1 MNQAKLQ
8 LSADEMNLATNKDV
22 ILTKHQVVK
31 KVCELMG
38 ALSVQMQGHLT
49 DNNFFRAPEIISS
62 SPKISR
68 GEQYRQMPY
77 VVLDYPRI
85 FSKQHVFAIR
95 TFFWWGHYFSST
107 LHLKGKYQKQYEQA
121 ISAAIGKG
129 WLNNYLMATNGD
141 EFSFDETQ
149 GQYEKIKDSH
159 PASVTE
165 KFEQQFVKISH
176 SYAITEW
183 DNLPAILFGDFT
195 KYLACCV
202 AT

>member
-8 LSADEMNLATNKDV
+8 LSADEMNLATNKDI
-22 ILTKHQVVK
+22 ILTKHRVVR

-38 ALSVQMQGHLT
+38 ALSAQMQVHLPGSHS
-49 DNNFFRAPEIISS
+49 FLRQEITSL

-85 FSKQHVFAIR
+85 FSRQHVFAIR

-107 LHLKGKYQKQYEQA
+107 LHLKGKYQQQYEPA
-121 ISAAIGKG
+121 VVAAIGKG

-141 EFSFDETQ
+141 EFNFDETQ
-149 GQYEKIKDSH
+149 AQYEKIKDSGS
-159 PASVTE
+159 AYITE
-165 KFEQQFVKISH
+165 KFKQSFVKISH
-176 SYAITEW
+176 SYPITEW
-183 DNLPAILFGDFT
+183 DRLPAVLFEDFT
-195 KYLACCV
+195 KYLACCK